1 MKQKNKNVER
11 KELQNEK
18 RVVFFNGTS
27 WYHRTK
33 ELLDDMT
40 MKYGKKGGFA
50 TPEEAEKSYW
60 EYEECYKDRQRELQV
75 AHLKNTD
82 VMFGE
87 FLRYWFEHIYSLR
100 IETTTKMIG
109 AYTLYNLLLPNMEAD
124 IKLKYVTV
132 EYLDTLLER
141 ASKIC
146 VSAGNKG
153 RELLSLAMKDAVFD
167 GFIKYNPVPETK
179 SYPRPKPK
187 IRILSK
193 EKIKVLLHAAYLNP
207 WYLEMLLAL
216 FCGLRKGE
224 IMGLKFSDFDF
235 EKRTV
240 RISRQLVANPKL
252 KDGYH
257 VEEYGVTERDPKT
270 ENSFRILRVPKAVM
284 EEVER
289 RRQKIET
296 EKAWRKDFYEDHGY
310 VCCRPDGKPHSTSAF
325 NLALTKLCERNGL
338 PKITVHGLR
347 HMFATIL
354 IERGVPLVKI
364 SGLLGHSSIHTTY
377 EYYCEVMDEKDK
389 IIAFMNDTF
398 VPEKTGTEG

>member
-1 MKQKNKNVER
+1 MEQKNKDIEN
-11 KELQNEK
+11 KELQDEK
-18 RVVFFNGTS
+18 RVVFFNGIS

-40 MKYGKKGGFA
+40 TKYGKKGGFA

-179 SYPRPKPK
+179 PYPRTKPK

-216 FCGLRKGE
+216 FCGLRKGDDDDK
-224 IMGLKFSDFDF
+224 IRLNQRKPSKYKGLSRFGPEKNLQRINKFMKERPIFYKNLIQMKENFRFYLRCFYCITKVVILQFNS
-235 EKRTV
+235 ENRT
-240 RISRQLVANPKL
+240 
-252 KDGYH
+252 
-257 VEEYGVTERDPKT
+257 E
-270 ENSFRILRVPKAVM
+270 
-284 EEVER
+284 
-289 RRQKIET
+289 
-296 EKAWRKDFYEDHGY
+296 
-310 VCCRPDGKPHSTSAF
+310 
-325 NLALTKLCERNGL
+325 LARNG
-338 PKITVHGLR
+338 
-347 HMFATIL
+347 
-354 IERGVPLVKI
+354 
-364 SGLLGHSSIHTTY
+364 
-377 EYYCEVMDEKDK
+377 
-389 IIAFMNDTF
+389 
-398 VPEKTGTEG
+398 

>member
-1 MKQKNKNVER
+1 MEQKNKDIEK
-11 KELQNEK
+11 KELQDEK
-18 RVVFFNGTS
+18 RVVFFNGIS

-40 MKYGKKGGFA
+40 TKYGKKGGFA

-60 EYEECYKDRQRELQV
+60 EYEECYKNRQRELQV

-179 SYPRPKPK
+179 PYPRPKPK

-216 FCGLRKGE
+216 FCGLRKGDDDDK
-224 IMGLKFSDFDF
+224 IRLNQRKPSKYKGLSRFGPEKNLQRINKFMKERPTFYKKLIQMKENFRFYLRCFYCITKVVILQFNS
-235 EKRTV
+235 EKQD
-240 RISRQLVANPKL
+240 RIS
-252 KDGYH
+252 
-257 VEEYGVTERDPKT
+257 
-270 ENSFRILRVPKAVM
+270 S
-284 EEVER
+284 
-289 RRQKIET
+289 
-296 EKAWRKDFYEDHGY
+296 
-310 VCCRPDGKPHSTSAF
+310 
-325 NLALTKLCERNGL
+325 
-338 PKITVHGLR
+338 
-347 HMFATIL
+347 
-354 IERGVPLVKI
+354 
-364 SGLLGHSSIHTTY
+364 
-377 EYYCEVMDEKDK
+377 
-389 IIAFMNDTF
+389 
-398 VPEKTGTEG
+398 

>member
-1 MKQKNKNVER
+1 MKQKNIER
-11 KELQNEK
+11 KELQDEK

-40 MKYGKKGGFA
+40 TKYGKKGGFA
-50 TPEEAEKSYW
+50 TPEEAEKSYR
-60 EYEECYKDRQRELQV
+60 EYEERYKDRQRELQV
-75 AHLKNTD
+75 ACLKNTD

-100 IETTTKMIG
+100 IETTTRMIG

-132 EYLDTLLER
+132 EYLDALLER
-141 ASKIC
+141 TSKIC

-179 SYPRPKPK
+179 PYPRSKPK

-193 EKIKVLLHAAYLNP
+193 QKIKVLLHVAYMNP

-240 RISRQLVANPKL
+240 RISRQLVANPKV
-252 KDGYH
+252 KNGYH
-257 VEEYGVTERDPKT
+257 IEEYRVTERDPKT

-289 RRQKIET
+289 RRQKN
-296 EKAWRKDFYEDHGY
+296 
-310 VCCRPDGKPHSTSAF
+310 S
-325 NLALTKLCERNGL
+325 N
-338 PKITVHGLR
+338 
-347 HMFATIL
+347 
-354 IERGVPLVKI
+354 
-364 SGLLGHSSIHTTY
+364 
-377 EYYCEVMDEKDK
+377 
-389 IIAFMNDTF
+389 
-398 VPEKTGTEG
+398 

>member
-1 MKQKNKNVER
+1 MKQKNIER
-11 KELQNEK
+11 KELQDEK

-40 MKYGKKGGFA
+40 TKYGKKGGFA
-50 TPEEAEKSYW
+50 TPEEAEKSYR
-60 EYEECYKDRQRELQV
+60 EYEERYKDRQRELQV
-75 AHLKNTD
+75 ACLKNTD

-100 IETTTKMIG
+100 IETTTRMIG

-132 EYLDTLLER
+132 EYLDALLER
-141 ASKIC
+141 TSKIC

-179 SYPRPKPK
+179 PYPRSKPK

-193 EKIKVLLHAAYLNP
+193 QKIKVLLHVAYMNP

-240 RISRQLVANPKL
+240 RISRQLVANPKV
-252 KDGYH
+252 KNGYH
-257 VEEYGVTERDPKT
+257 IEEYSVTERDPKT

-289 RRQKIET
+289 RRQKIAT
-296 EKAWRKDFYEDHGY
+296 EKAWRKDFYEDHDY
-310 VCCRPDGKPHSTSAF
+310 ICCRPDGKPHSTSAF

-398 VPEKTGTEG
+398 VPEKTETEE

>member
-1 MKQKNKNVER
+1 M
-11 KELQNEK
+11 
-18 RVVFFNGTS
+18 
-27 WYHRTK
+27 
-33 ELLDDMT
+33 
-40 MKYGKKGGFA
+40 
-50 TPEEAEKSYW
+50 
-60 EYEECYKDRQRELQV
+60 
-75 AHLKNTD
+75 
-82 VMFGE
+82 
-87 FLRYWFEHIYSLR
+87 
-100 IETTTKMIG
+100 
-109 AYTLYNLLLPNMEAD
+109 
-124 IKLKYVTV
+124 
-132 EYLDTLLER
+132 
-141 ASKIC
+141 
-146 VSAGNKG
+146 
-153 RELLSLAMKDAVFD
+153 
-167 GFIKYNPVPETK
+167 
-179 SYPRPKPK
+179 
-187 IRILSK
+187 
-193 EKIKVLLHAAYLNP
+193 NP

-224 IMGLKFSDFDF
+224 IMGLKFLDFDF

-284 EEVER
+284 EEVEHR
-289 RRQKIET
+289 REKIEV
-296 EKAWRKDFYEDHGY
+296 EKAWKKDFYEDHDY